1 MLRMNQN
8 KEKEA
13 ANFCFFAQK
22 KKQNCND
29 VTKIK

>member
-1 MLRMNQN
+1 MNQN

-13 ANFCFFAQK
+13 ANFFFAQK